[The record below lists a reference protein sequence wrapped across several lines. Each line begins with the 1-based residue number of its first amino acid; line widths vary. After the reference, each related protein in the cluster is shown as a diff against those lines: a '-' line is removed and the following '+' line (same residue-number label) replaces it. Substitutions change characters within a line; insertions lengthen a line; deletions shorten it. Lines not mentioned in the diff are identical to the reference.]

1 MTTPWGLLDAGLWLI
16 FVAWA
21 VAIHLC
27 RDEPPQLDSN

>member
-1 MTTPWGLLDAGLWLI
+1 MFNAGLWLV

-27 RDEPPQLDSN
+27 TEEPGEPDWS